1 MKNKYSV
8 TGMTCAACSAGIER
22 TLKKIKGIQ
31 SVEVSLMGERMTLEY
46 DETLVSEKDIFDAV
60 IELGYSID

>member
-31 SVEVSLMGERMTLEY
+31 SVEVLLMGERMTVEY
-46 DETLVSEKDIFDAV
+46 DETLVSDKDIFDAV
-60 IELGYSID
+60 IKR